1 MKIGIRLVLVALV
14 AAAGVWLWGVLFP
27 NPEQVIRKRL
37 ADTARAA
44 SFAPG
49 ESYLSRLTAAQRLS
63 GFFATNVE
71 VNIDVP
77 GHHEREWTGREEI
90 LQAAL
95 GARATLTSLSVT
107 FPDVSLDIAPGKE
120 SATADLTAEAR
131 MPGEPDPFVQ
141 EMKFNL
147 IKVGGEW
154 LITRV
159 QTVQTLENSAH

>member
-49 ESYLSRLTAAQRLS
+49 ESYLSRLSAAQRLS

-71 VNIDVP
+71 VSIEVP
-77 GHHEREWTGREEI
+77 GHQEREWTGREEI

-95 GARATLTSLSVT
+95 GARATLASLSVT
-107 FPDVSLDIAPGKE
+107 FPDVILVIAPGKE

-147 IKVGGEW
+147 IKVGSEW

-159 QTVQTLENSAH
+159 QTVQTLENGAH